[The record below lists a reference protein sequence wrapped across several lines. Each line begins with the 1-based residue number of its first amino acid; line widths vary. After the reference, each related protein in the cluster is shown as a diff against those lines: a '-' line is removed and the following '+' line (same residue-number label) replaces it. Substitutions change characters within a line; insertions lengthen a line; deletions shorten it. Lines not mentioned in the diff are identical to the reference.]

1 MPPSRCRVTTSN
13 RWSPATPHDEG
24 IPAAHRRRDRLA
36 EAAADRSRLGMA
48 AQSMRSGML
57 YWSFVFLAIAL
68 VAALVGFGGIAEVAV
83 EIARVIFF
91 VFIIVFVITL
101 FFGLFRRGPR

>member
-1 MPPSRCRVTTSN
+1 MVTTAN
-13 RWSPATPHDEG
+13 RCSPAAPHDEG
-24 IPAAHRRRDRLA
+24 IPAAHRRLDRLA
-36 EAAADRSRLGMA
+36 EAAVDRSQLGMA
-48 AQSMRSGML
+48 QSMISGVL
-57 YWSFVFLAIAL
+57 YWSFVFLSIAL

-101 FFGLFRRGPR
+101 FFALFRRGPR

>member
-1 MPPSRCRVTTSN
+1 
-13 RWSPATPHDEG
+13 
-24 IPAAHRRRDRLA
+24 
-36 EAAADRSRLGMA
+36 
-48 AQSMRSGML
+48 ML

>member
-13 RWSPATPHDEG
+13 RWSPAAPHDEG

-36 EAAADRSRLGMA
+36 EAAVDRSQLGM
-48 AQSMRSGML
+48 AQSMRPGML

-83 EIARVIFF
+83 EIRSEESRVGKEC
-91 VFIIVFVITL
+91 VGTC
-101 FFGLFRRGPR
+101 RSRWSPYP